1 MSGNPDL
8 ISLLL
13 LLPYLVNNLPLLWH
27 ESRKSKQHLCILKGL
42 AILENH
48 HSKFIHCIKMTASI
62 YFHKKFDKIRKRPQE
77 EPITNP
83 SKKIKFSIDSIVKSE
98 PIIKKETI
106 EPIPIK
112 VPDESLKFE
121 VPEIKISQQTLS
133 EICKYH
139 KNMARKYPTKM
150 RSPKD
155 QEKRD
160 KNTIACRM
168 SRRLKKLEEVAIE
181 EQYKTF
187 KDQYMAN
194 LLETQRIVHYM
205 KELIKLS

>member
-1 MSGNPDL
+1 
-8 ISLLL
+8 
-13 LLPYLVNNLPLLWH
+13 
-27 ESRKSKQHLCILKGL
+27 
-42 AILENH
+42 
-48 HSKFIHCIKMTASI
+48 
-62 YFHKKFDKIRKRPQE
+62 
-77 EPITNP
+77 
-83 SKKIKFSIDSIVKSE
+83 
-98 PIIKKETI
+98 
-106 EPIPIK
+106 
-112 VPDESLKFE
+112 
-121 VPEIKISQQTLS
+121 
-133 EICKYH
+133 
-139 KNMARKYPTKM
+139 M

-205 KELIKLS
+205 KELIKLSYPFMSSLPKYVGNITLDT